1 MSDHETRWYRELFRS
16 SIYGLF
22 LLRKD
27 DRMKRHTSDELR
39 QMFLDYFKENGHMI
53 EPGAPLVPIN
63 DPSLLWINSGVAAL
77 KKYFDGSVRLENP
90 RIANSQRSIR
100 TNDIENVGITARHHT
115 MFEMLGNFS
124 IGDYFKKEAIQF
136 SWEFLTS
143 PKWVGFDKDKLYV
156 TIYPDDNE
164 AFDIWHNV
172 IGLDENRIFR
182 LEGNFWEIGSGPCGP
197 NSEIFFDRG
206 PKYDPENIGI
216 RLLADD
222 LDNDRYIEIWNVV
235 FSQFNAVEGEDRAD
249 YKPLPQQNIDTGM
262 GLERLTSIVQEA
274 DTNFETD
281 LFMPIIEK
289 TCQLSGV
296 AYEGQHKR
304 AFKVIADHIRAIT
317 FALSDG
323 ATFSNEG
330 RGYVLKRLLRR
341 AARYGLELNLNKPFL
356 YELVPTVVNNMKT
369 FYPYLLDKEDL
380 VIKLVKIEEEK
391 FAKTLSSGLKLYE
404 QVKEESKD
412 TKVISGIDAF
422 KLYDTYGFPIE
433 LVEELSDDAGYKVD
447 MDGFNVQMEKQKEL
461 ARASFKDSA
470 NMNNQSADLLAFEA
484 KSEFVGYDVLT
495 LESKV
500 IGLFKEGVSVENLV
514 GIGEVVFEQTPFYA
528 NSGGQVSDLGRVVIN
543 DVTYEVI
550 DVKKAPNGQH
560 LHLIEAE
567 EVKIGDSGLLSVDRS
582 FRQLVQRNHTATHL
596 LHQALHEVIGKHANQ
611 AGSYVSNDYLRFDF
625 THFEKIS
632 KEDLALIEEKVNNA
646 IFSDYVTD
654 VEHMSMD
661 QAKAKGAMALFGDK
675 YDNDNVRVVQAS
687 DGSIELCGGT
697 HVHSTSEIG
706 LFKIEKEESV
716 GSGVRRIVAKTS
728 KGAYEMLKEKE
739 ALLNESASLLNVN
752 DVNKVKDKIVSV
764 NNEVKTLK
772 GEISSLK
779 EAMLNNT
786 SNNASE
792 TITINGIDYVI
803 TLLESEDVKDL
814 KAYIDNIKNE
824 KTNTIGIVYAS
835 VGKKPYVVGVT
846 QDLIAKG
853 YLAKD
858 IANAIN
864 VTFNGKGGGKADMAQ
879 GGTSERINV
888 DTLKQLLK

>member
-1 MSDHETRWYRELFRS
+1 MKELS
-16 SIYGLF
+16 SSQ
-22 LLRKD
+22 LRN
-27 DRMKRHTSDELR
+27 
-39 QMFLDYFKENGHMI
+39 MFLEYFKQQGHMI

-90 RIANSQRSIR
+90 RIVNSQRSIR

-136 SWEFLTS
+136 AWEFLTS
-143 PKWVGFDKDKLYV
+143 PDWVGFDKDKLYV

-164 AFDIWHNV
+164 AFDIWHNT
-172 IGLDENRIFR
+172 IGLAEDRIFR

-197 NSEIFFDRG
+197 NSEIFYDRG

-222 LDNDRYIEIWNVV
+222 LDNDRYIEIWNIV
-235 FSQFNAVEGEDRAD
+235 FSQFNAVEGVDRAD

-262 GLERLTSIVQEA
+262 GLERLTSVVQHA

-281 LFMPIIEK
+281 LFLPIIKK
-289 TCQLSGV
+289 TEELSNV
-296 AYEGQHKR
+296 KYEGEHKR
-304 AFKVIADHIRAIT
+304 AFKVIADHVRAIT

-356 YELVPTVVNNMKT
+356 YLLVPTVIDNMKD
-369 FYPYLLDKEDL
+369 FYPYLVEKQDL

-412 TKVISGIDAF
+412 TKIISGTDAF

-433 LVEELSDDAGYKVD
+433 LVEELSQDAGYTVD
-447 MDGFNVQMEKQKEL
+447 MEEFNVQMEKQKEL

-470 NMNNQSADLLAFEA
+470 NMNNQSADLLKFD
-484 KSEFVGYDVLT
+484 KHSEFVGYDFNECEGT
-495 LESKV
+495 V
-500 IGLFKEGVSVENLV
+500 IGLFKDGNAVEELEGV
-514 GIGEVVFEQTPFYA
+514 GEVIFDKTPFYA
-528 NSGGQVSDLGRVVIN
+528 NSGGQVSDHGSVTIN

-567 EVKIGDSGLLSVDRS
+567 NVSLNDSGLLKIDSN
-582 FRQLVQRNHTATHL
+582 FRKLVERNHTATHL
-596 LHQALHEVIGKHANQ
+596 LHHALHEVIGKHANQ

-632 KEDLALIEEKVNNA
+632 KEDLALIEEKVNQA
-646 IFSDYVTD
+646 IFDDYTTE
-654 VEHMSMD
+654 VEHMTMD
-661 QAKAKGAMALFGDK
+661 DAKSKGAMALFGDK
-675 YDNDNVRVVQAS
+675 YDTSNVRVVQAS
-687 DGSIELCGGT
+687 DDSVELCGGT
-697 HVHSTSEIG
+697 HVHNTSEIG

-728 KGAYEMLKEKE
+728 KGAYEMLKSKE
-739 ALLNESASLLNVN
+739 DLLNDVASLVGVN
-752 DVNKVKDKIVSV
+752 DVNKVEKRIDNSL
-764 NNEVKTLK
+764 NEIK
-772 GEISSLK
+772 SLK
-779 EAMLNNT
+779 AEIASLKDQLLNNT
-786 SNNASE
+786 SSNESVNFDKDG
-792 TITINGIDYVI
+792 INYVI
-803 TLLESEDVKDL
+803 VSLPSEDVKDL
-814 KAYIDNIKNE
+814 KAYVDKIKNE
-824 KTNTIGIVYAS
+824 SKETICIVYS
-835 VGKKPYVVGVT
+835 TTGKQPYVVGAT
-846 QDLIAKG
+846 SDITDKAN
-853 YLAKD
+853 AKD
-858 IANAIN
+858 IAGIINA
-864 VTFNGKGGGKADMAQ
+864 TFNGKGGGKLDMAQ
-879 GGTSERINV
+879 GGTENV
-888 DTLKQLLK
+888 LDPQILKDKLNN